1 MRLKRKKLNEN
12 TALLANLAAQ
22 VAADKIN
29 DKLNSA
35 EESDEEED
43 AESIVTTVPNATAP
57 ATTAISGNQNQQ
69 NRKFGEQQSFPLS
82 N

>member
-1 MRLKRKKLNEN
+1 MVSHQRICIS
-12 TALLANLAAQ
+12 
-22 VAADKIN
+22 KIN

-69 NRKFGEQQSFPLS
+69 NTGNDDSDPMIEYILHCI
-82 N
+82 NLA